1 MIKLAT
7 CIMLVLLNSFY
18 EGWQATAQNAH
29 SRLATTTN
37 VTIDS
42 NTQLSIDPPST
53 GGDPGSY

>member
-1 MIKLAT
+1 
-7 CIMLVLLNSFY
+7 MLVLLNSFY